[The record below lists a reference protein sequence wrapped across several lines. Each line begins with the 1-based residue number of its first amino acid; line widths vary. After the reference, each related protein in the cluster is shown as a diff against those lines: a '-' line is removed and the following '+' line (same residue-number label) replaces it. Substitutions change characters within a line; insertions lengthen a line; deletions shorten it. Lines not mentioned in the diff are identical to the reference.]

1 MSSNGKNLE
10 RFLYIHTAPSLQEAI
25 DMAVSR
31 RMTLAIAVTIVI
43 AAAAAAYY
51 FFLRPKRAGGIIIIG
66 TTDKVTDLDPASA
79 YDFFTWE
86 VLSNIGE
93 GFFKYEPETLEL
105 KPALAEDY
113 EVEEGGKVWI
123 LKLRKGLKFRD
134 GTELTAEVV
143 KWSIERVARIEG
155 DPAWFVLDFVD
166 KVEVVDKY
174 TVKIVLQKPVAFYK
188 AVLAVPT
195 YFPISPKSYSA
206 DKIDPDNT
214 AGGIGPYRIVRFVR
228 DQEIVLE
235 ANPDYYGDKPKTKK
249 IIIKFYKDATALRMA
264 LEAGEIDIA
273 WRTLNPSDIIDL
285 KEGGK
290 FKVIEGK
297 GAFIRYIVLNT
308 NVPPLN
314 DKRVR
319 QALAAALDRK
329 KISEEIFMGTVTPLY
344 SLVPAGMWAHIDAFK
359 DKYGEGPDLELARK
373 LLREAGYS
381 EENKLKIELWYTP
394 THYGSTEA
402 DLAAAIKECWEATG
416 MIEVTIKSAEWST
429 YLELTRKKGLPV
441 TLYGWYPDYLDPDNF
456 LYPFL
461 HTGSNRWLGNPYSN
475 PELDKMLDKAQA
487 ATDTAT
493 REKLYTEVQKILAED
508 SPIIPIFQGKLY
520 VVTKP
525 EIEGVV
531 IDPYMLLRY
540 WLIYKG

>member
-1 MSSNGKNLE
+1 
-10 RFLYIHTAPSLQEAI
+10 
-25 DMAVSR
+25 MAVSK
-31 RMTLAIAVTIVI
+31 RMTLAIAIIIVI

-249 IIIKFYKDATALRMA
+249 IVIKFYKDATALRMA